1 MASEFEREKSDQ
13 WPAEHQQV
21 VWKMILASENCPMT
35 CQHQTGLWHE
45 NNRPEKLQNISRLW
59 GKLLTHPKIDQ
70 WPASIRQVVK
80 LTNNL
85 CDVGRFDSEKINE
98 ICETRKLTSD
108 LPDISRLRGKP
119 VTHPKIDQWPANI
132 RQVEQLTNNLCYVSR
147 FHPQE
152 KVWINLLDGGRF
164 LDTFSTCSY
173 MAGCL
178 EWLAAVTTGAE
189 LSSGVIKLTAS
200 LKKKTK

>member
-1 MASEFEREKSDQ
+1 MGIGAEEKKVTSD
-13 WPAEHQQV
+13 
-21 VWKMILASENCPMT
+21 L
-35 CQHQTGLWHE
+35 L
-45 NNRPEKLQNISRLW
+45 NISRLCGEW
-59 GKLLTHPKIDQ
+59 FLPLKTVQ
-70 WPASIRQVVK
+70 WPANIRQVYDMKITVQKSCRTLAGCEENYSHIRK
-80 LTNNL
+80 LTSDL
-85 CDVGRFDSEKINE
+85 PVSGRLSNWPTTCVMLAGLIQKKNE